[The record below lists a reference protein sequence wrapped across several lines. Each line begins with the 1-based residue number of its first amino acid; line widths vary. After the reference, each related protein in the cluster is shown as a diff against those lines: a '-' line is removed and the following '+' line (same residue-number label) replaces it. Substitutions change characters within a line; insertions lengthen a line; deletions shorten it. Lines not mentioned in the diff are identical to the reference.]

1 MTGSLDKEEALI
13 TWSSIGEKIYTW
25 PTNHRVQDL
34 AISPD
39 GQRLVTISTEKQIF
53 VYNLFKR
60 EEEYSLRLKTDL
72 TCVNISRDSNSVL
85 VNMADNELQL
95 IDINSAEIMRR
106 FMGQKQ
112 GKFVIRSTFGGA
124 EENLVITGSEG
135 ETDSLSF
142 LNSPINMIRRWE
154 NIHLPQRPWHYDRDP

>member
-1 MTGSLDKEEALI
+1 MI
-13 TWSSIGEKIYTW
+13 TWSANGEKVYTW

-34 AISPD
+34 AISTD

-53 VYNLFKR
+53 VYNLIRR
-60 EEEYSLRLKTDL
+60 EEEYSLRLKTYL
-72 TCVNISRDSNSVL
+72 TCVNISRDSNFVL

-95 IDINSAEIMRR
+95 IDIDSAEIVRR
-106 FMGQKQ
+106 FIGQKQ

-135 ETDSLSF
+135 KFNPLETICSL
-142 LNSPINMIRRWE
+142 LINITLRWKD
-154 NIHLPQRPWHYDRDP
+154 IHLPQRSWNYDRDS

>member
-1 MTGSLDKEEALI
+1 MTTAAWLPDGQSFITGSLDKEEALV
-13 TWSSIGEKIYTW
+13 TWSNAGDKVYTW

-34 AISPD
+34 AISPS
-39 GQRLVTISTEKQIF
+39 GQRLVTISAEKQIF
-53 VYNLFKR
+53 VYNLLRR

-72 TCVNISRDSNSVL
+72 TCVNISRDSNFVL

-95 IDINSAEIMRR
+95 IDINSAEIVRR

-135 ETDSLSF
+135 K
-142 LNSPINMIRRWE
+142 IG
-154 NIHLPQRPWHYDRDP
+154 PWNNV